1 MKKNILVVDDSATIR
16 SLQAFILQSAGFKVE
31 TASNGIEALEKL
43 YCGNFDL
50 IVADINMPKMD
61 GLKMIETLRKQDI
74 YRDLPIII
82 VTSEEDKED
91 REKGLKA
98 GANVYLVK
106 PTDPKTLVMNV
117 KMLLD
122 GEF

>member
-16 SLQAFILQSAGFKVE
+16 ALQAFILQSAGFRVE
-31 TASNGIEALEKL
+31 TACNGIEALEKL
-43 YCGNFDL
+43 YRTNFDL

-61 GLKMIETLRKQDI
+61 GLKMIETLRQQDV
-74 YRDLPIII
+74 YHDLSIII
-82 VTSEEDKED
+82 VTSEEEEED

-106 PTDPKTLVMNV
+106 PTDPQTLVTNV
-117 KMLLD
+117 KMLLN
-122 GEF
+122 

>member
-1 MKKNILVVDDSATIR
+1 
-16 SLQAFILQSAGFKVE
+16 
-31 TASNGIEALEKL
+31 
-43 YCGNFDL
+43 
-50 IVADINMPKMD
+50 MPKMD
-61 GLKMIETLRKQDI
+61 GLKMIEILRGQQL

-82 VTSEEDKED
+82 VTSEEEEED

-122 GEF
+122 

>member
-16 SLQAFILQSAGFKVE
+16 ALQAFILQSAGFEVE
-31 TASNGIEALEKL
+31 TAANGIEALEKL
-43 YCGNFDL
+43 YRKKFDL
-50 IVADINMPKMD
+50 MVADINMPKMN
-61 GLKMIETLRKQDI
+61 GLKMIEILRKQEI

-82 VTSEEDKED
+82 VTSEEEEED
-91 REKGLKA
+91 REKGLRA

-122 GEF
+122 